1 MRIIKKVLS
10 FALITAMAVTM
21 TACGGSSKES
31 KNDNKIVIR
40 YQKSIAYAPVM
51 IMAEKNMIS
60 KYYDKD
66 LELIVRLRKMETQLK
81 KAYQVEAL
89 ILEH

>member
-51 IMAEKNMIS
+51 II
-60 KYYDKD
+60 
-66 LELIVRLRKMETQLK
+66 LIRFQTVSFGFTRK
-81 KAYQVEAL
+81 
-89 ILEH
+89 